1 MRKEEVFHGM
11 FPSFTI
17 GKKDLNISVFVK
29 AESGGPFNS
38 NKVFKTQNCLKDNE
52 KDNVSLWYFKTN
64 Q

>member
-1 MRKEEVFHGM
+1 M

-17 GKKDLNISVFVK
+17 GKKDLNMSVFVK

-38 NKVFKTQNCLKDNE
+38 NKVLKTQNCLKENE
-52 KDNVSLWYFKTN
+52 KDNVNLWYFKIN